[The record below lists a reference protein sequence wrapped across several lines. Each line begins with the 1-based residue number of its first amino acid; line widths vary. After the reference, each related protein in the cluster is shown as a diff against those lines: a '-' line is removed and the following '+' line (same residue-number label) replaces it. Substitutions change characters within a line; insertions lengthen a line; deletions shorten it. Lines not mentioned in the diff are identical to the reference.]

1 MGSHDKSKEAK
12 SCGRSICLDSFSGL
26 YGLINVETW
35 AGMGG
40 KARGNFFLV
49 SMFSEALNTYK

>member
-35 AGMGG
+35 PGMGG
-40 KARGNFFLV
+40 KARGNFF
-49 SMFSEALNTYK
+49 SSIYAF